1 MVMIKIISRLVK
13 PKLVETV
20 EPTVETVDETV
31 EVYASFPNNRSTII
45 QVDSDGAAH
54 AVEGFYEIG
63 AVFAAVV
70 K

>member
-1 MVMIKIISRLVK
+1 MPMIEIISKIVK
-13 PKLVETV
+13 PKLVKTV
-20 EPTVETVDETV
+20 EPKVETVDETV
-31 EVYASFPNNRSTII
+31 EVYASFPNNRSTVI
-45 QVDSDGAAH
+45 QVDSDGATH

>member
-1 MVMIKIISRLVK
+1 MMEIVNRIVK

-20 EPTVETVDETV
+20 EPKVETVDETV

-45 QVDSDGAAH
+45 KVDADGAAH